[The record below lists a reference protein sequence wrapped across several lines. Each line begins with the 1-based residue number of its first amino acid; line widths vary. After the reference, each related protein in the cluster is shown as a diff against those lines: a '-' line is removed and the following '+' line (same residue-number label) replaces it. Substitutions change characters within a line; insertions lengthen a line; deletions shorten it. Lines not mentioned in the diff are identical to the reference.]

1 MTTHEPAFF
10 CPAGSTHHVDALV
23 GCPLSQLGFLV
34 MTEDVVEPSF
44 ALSGLSPRAIRDAVL
59 EEERAGFERQFRAA
73 LAVAAETLELMEL
86 EELLRA
92 WHRIGELT
100 ERDGRVKRREILARA
115 VRVWRSR
122 DNPDPERDRRS
133 REFEECLWARLSD
146 DQRQQ
151 VQAHREQV
159 RRQVEAGEP
168 ITDSQGRP
176 MGKSEPYV
184 LVPLDE
190 LDIDDDPELT
200 AVRP

>member
-1 MTTHEPAFF
+1 
-10 CPAGSTHHVDALV
+10 
-23 GCPLSQLGFLV
+23 
-34 MTEDVVEPSF
+34 MTEDAVEPPF
-44 ALSGLSPRAIRDAVL
+44 VLSGLSPRAIRDAVL
-59 EEERAGFERQFRAA
+59 EEERAGFERQYRAA
-73 LAVAAETLELMEL
+73 LATAAETLDLSGL

-100 ERDGRVKRREILARA
+100 ERDGRAKRREVLARA
-115 VRVWRSR
+115 VRVWRNR
-122 DNPDPERDRRS
+122 GNPDPDRERQS
-133 REFEECLWARLSD
+133 REFEQRLWARLSEE
-146 DQRQQ
+146 QRRQ

-190 LDIDDDPELT
+190 LHFDDDTEV
-200 AVRP
+200 AAESR